1 MVWEIFT
8 NQAMRIH
15 TISRRVLAQGKAS
28 KRHCNP
34 CLQQVLITP
43 SEPIHDS
50 LSFNIKRLGA
60 TRMA

>member
-28 KRHCNP
+28 KRHCNHAY
-34 CLQQVLITP
+34 
-43 SEPIHDS
+43 SK
-50 LSFNIKRLGA
+50 F
-60 TRMA
+60 